1 MADTRSKQKKG
12 VEQRVE
18 EELGPLVI
26 EDSTPMG
33 MDSFARYM
41 LESNKASEQA
51 RKREEEEREVDA
63 EKRRKEREVDAE
75 KRREEREARVKEI
88 RRKLDLIDAEERQ
101 EERDR
106 IRRKEAEEAERIRW
120 EEEEERLRKIAEK
133 EWEDER
139 EMRRKEDEEWRNK
152 RRSEDE
158 RIMAQFR
165 EEQMKLIAKVLTAE
179 ARKRSDGKRVDTAE
193 TVEEEEKDKAAVVA
207 QEMPRVSKPVSTATP
222 AGSEAVGADK
232 GVMAADRPVKTPES
246 VPPVF
251 EDFEF
256 ETDEEEEEEENSFA
270 AEEKDDDL
278 DLLAEVEEEMVELVA
293 EEKEEEHSLA
303 EGKEELVEEKSVCL
317 KPEGREETDLVVP
330 PGKSGNSSSVDLE
343 EENHLLVLPVK
354 HRKEKMAHDK
364 KDVGRTVAEG
374 DFILRKFG
382 QDFARRSS
390 VLSPWTINVALS
402 VVERT
407 EEELQVFRDVMVSLG
422 YFCIFTIPSEEDVFV
437 LLLYFDVSGPGM
449 EHLNADA
456 LSRQAWKSTEGDP
469 WRPDAILQRE
479 EKEQEEA
486 DKLRAATNSQ
496 LVGGDVGTSPTG
508 EKKQKE
514 PRKDWDDIR

>member
-1 MADTRSKQKKG
+1 MADTLSKQKKG

-41 LESNKASEQA
+41 LESDKASEQA
-51 RKREEEEREVDA
+51 RN
-63 EKRRKEREVDAE
+63 
-75 KRREEREARVKEI
+75 REEREARVKEI

-133 EWEDER
+133 EWENER

-278 DLLAEVEEEMVELVA
+278 DLLAEVEEEMVELLA

-303 EGKEELVEEKSVCL
+303 EGDSV
-317 KPEGREETDLVVP
+317 
-330 PGKSGNSSSVDLE
+330 
-343 EENHLLVLPVK
+343 
-354 HRKEKMAHDK
+354 
-364 KDVGRTVAEG
+364 
-374 DFILRKFG
+374 LRKFG
-382 QDFARRSS
+382 QDFAKRTS

-402 VVERT
+402 VVEGT
-407 EEELQVFRDVMVSLG
+407 EEELQVFRDNLVSLG
-422 YFCIFTIPSEEDVFV
+422 YFCIFTSSSEEDVFV
-437 LLLYFDVSGPGM
+437 FLLYSDVSGPGE

-456 LSRQAWKSTEGDP
+456 LSWKAWKSTEGDP
-469 WRPDAILQRE
+469 WRPDTILQRK
-479 EKEQEEA
+479 EKKQEEA
-486 DKLRAATNSQ
+486 DKLRAASNSQ
-496 LVGGDVGTSPTG
+496 LVGGDVGTSPTDD
-508 EKKQKE
+508 KKQKE
-514 PRKDWDDIR
+514 PRRDWDDIR

>member
-1 MADTRSKQKKG
+1 MADTLSKQKKG

-18 EELGPLVI
+18 EELGPLVL

-41 LESNKASEQA
+41 LESDKASEQA
-51 RKREEEEREVDA
+51 RN
-63 EKRRKEREVDAE
+63 
-75 KRREEREARVKEI
+75 REEREARVKEI

-278 DLLAEVEEEMVELVA
+278 DLLTEVEEEMVELLA

-303 EGKEELVEEKSVCL
+303 EGDSV
-317 KPEGREETDLVVP
+317 
-330 PGKSGNSSSVDLE
+330 
-343 EENHLLVLPVK
+343 
-354 HRKEKMAHDK
+354 
-364 KDVGRTVAEG
+364 
-374 DFILRKFG
+374 LRKFG
-382 QDFARRSS
+382 QDFAKRTS

-402 VVERT
+402 VVEGT
-407 EEELQVFRDVMVSLG
+407 EEELQVFRDNLVSLG
-422 YFCIFTIPSEEDVFV
+422 YFCIFTSSSEEDVFV
-437 LLLYFDVSGPGM
+437 FLLYSDVSGPGE

-456 LSRQAWKSTEGDP
+456 LSWQAWKSTEGDP
-469 WRPDAILQRE
+469 WRPDTILQRK
-479 EKEQEEA
+479 EKKQEEA
-486 DKLRAATNSQ
+486 DKLRAASNSQ
-496 LVGGDVGTSPTG
+496 LVGGDVGTSPTDD
-508 EKKQKE
+508 KKQKE
-514 PRKDWDDIR
+514 PRRDWDDIR